1 MLGIGV
7 ALLIV
12 GYGLLYTGAM
22 NLANGGKGPKL
33 MEAFGVTQK
42 LASPVD
48 FKSTPQG
55 SSNQTGQ
62 PATTAEAPATQKL
75 SYT

>member
-7 ALLIV
+7 TLLIM
-12 GYGLLYTGAM
+12 GYGFLYTAGM

-33 MEAFGVTQK
+33 MEAFGVTK
-42 LASPVD
+42 PLASPAD
-48 FKSTPQG
+48 YKTTAQG

-62 PATTAEAPATQKL
+62 PATTADAPTTQKL
-75 SYT
+75 TYT